1 MHGRSIPILN
11 FQKSPLPLFSKEG
24 TIPPF
29 KKGSL
34 PAGRQGL
41 EGFYNSMSL
50 LE

>member
-1 MHGRSIPILN
+1 MHGSIPTLK

-24 TIPPF
+24 TMPPF
-29 KKGSL
+29 KKGGL
-34 PAGRQGL
+34 PAGRQGQ